1 MTPEQQS
8 TLNEKRKLLQQQLQ
22 FKEFF
27 SQYIAPFSE
36 VLESL
41 NLLKINYQV
50 VLARCIPKEYQHLL
64 IEQFNLGEFKK
75 YNLSEIEITS
85 EDEILERLFKIF
97 PNKHALRYLLD
108 FESIKIDFDY
118 PKTIL
123 NNIIHS
129 EHLTEQQVYLCYLG
143 FGFVLQID
151 FQDLSDKVSDDIFNT
166 WHGDTVIFPKNQ
178 EWLIAY
184 SLENEWRFGRKSN
197 Q

>member
-178 EWLIAY
+178 EWMIAY

>member
-64 IEQFNLGEFKK
+64 IEQFNVGEFKK

-97 PNKHALRYLLD
+97 PNKHALRYLPD
-108 FESIKIDFDY
+108 FESIKIDFDH

>member
-64 IEQFNLGEFKK
+64 IEQFNVGEFKK

-97 PNKHALRYLLD
+97 PNKHALRYLPD
-108 FESIKIDFDY
+108 FESIKIDFDC

>member
-64 IEQFNLGEFKK
+64 IEQFNGGEFKK

-97 PNKHALRYLLD
+97 PNKHALRYLPD